1 MNCAVIDDEI
11 TSLEIIGGL
20 CKRYEDIKT
29 VNLFSSPIDCIK
41 FMNKTPVDLI
51 FLDIHMPNFDG
62 FDFLETLNKN
72 NFKAI
77 LITSDKNQAIKAF
90 KFDCV
95 VDYIVKPID
104 LNYFDLAVK
113 KAISQIS
120 NENFEKD
127 NNKKILDN
135 HIFININKR
144 LIKINFDEMLV
155 IKANG
160 DYVNI
165 LTKTKTHIVHT
176 TLKSIESKL
185 PKDYFFKC
193 HRSYIVNLKFIDEI
207 EENSLII
214 KKQIIPVGKSV
225 RQNLFQKL
233 NLL

>member
-20 CKRYEDIKT
+20 CKRYKEIT
-29 VNLFSSPIDCIK
+29 SVNLFSSPIDCIK

-51 FLDIHMPNFDG
+51 FLDIHMPNFNG
-62 FDFLETLNKN
+62 FDFLETLNN
-72 NFKAI
+72 NHFKTI
-77 LITSDKNQAIKAF
+77 LITSDKNLAIKAF

-113 KAISQIS
+113 KAFSQIK
-120 NENFEKD
+120 NQNLLEHT
-127 NNKKILDN
+127 NKKILDN

-144 LIKINFDEMLV
+144 LIKIDFDEMLI

-165 LTKTKTHIVHT
+165 LTKKKIHVVHT

-185 PKDYFFKC
+185 PQNLFFKC
-193 HRSYIVNLKFIDEI
+193 HRSYVVNLKYIEEI
-207 EENSLII
+207 EENNLLIN
-214 KKQIIPVGKSV
+214 KQIIPIGKGI
-225 RQNLFQKL
+225 RQKLFQKL

>member
-20 CKRYEDIKT
+20 CKRYIEINS

-41 FMNKTPVDLI
+41 FMNKTQVDLI

-62 FDFLETLNKN
+62 FDFLETLNN
-72 NFKAI
+72 NHFKAI
-77 LITSDKNQAIKAF
+77 LITSDKSLAIKAF

-104 LNYFDLAVK
+104 LYYFDLAVK
-113 KAISQIS
+113 KAFSLIKTQNLI
-120 NENFEKD
+120 ED
-127 NNKKILDN
+127 TNKKILDN

-144 LIKINFDEMLV
+144 LIKINFDEIFL

-165 LTKTKTHIVHT
+165 LTRNKIHVVHSS
-176 TLKSIESKL
+176 LKSIESKL
-185 PKDYFFKC
+185 LQDLFFKC
-193 HRSYIVNLKFIDEI
+193 HRSYIVNLKHIEEI
-207 EENSLII
+207 EENNLLIN
-214 KKQIIPVGKSV
+214 KQIIPIGKGV
-225 RQNLFQKL
+225 RQKLFQKL